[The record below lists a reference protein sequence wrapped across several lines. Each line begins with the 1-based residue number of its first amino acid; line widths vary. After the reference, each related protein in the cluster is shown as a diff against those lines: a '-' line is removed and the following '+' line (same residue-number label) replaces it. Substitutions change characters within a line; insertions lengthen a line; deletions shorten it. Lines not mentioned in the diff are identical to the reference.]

1 MRIYLILIILASY
14 WLSVHETM
22 AANYSYQSTPEQ
34 DQAIS
39 AKANEDGVS
48 PQEAFSR
55 IVGSALGQILD
66 NLKRNNEQ
74 RMMNDARACVDRR
87 GIFQVDTT
95 KGDPKWQCIE
105 R

>member
-14 WLSVHETM
+14 WLCAYEVI

-34 DQAIS
+34 DQAIR
-39 AKANEDGVS
+39 AKADEDGVS

-66 NLKRNNEQ
+66 NLKRDNEQ
-74 RMMNDARACVDRR
+74 RMMDNARACVNR
-87 GIFQVDTT
+87 GGVFQVDTT
-95 KGDPKWQCIE
+95 KGDPQWKCIE